1 MSARRNHNTRLHLR
15 RLCCAGALA
24 CAAIGTWAVAA
35 PTHARGTLESTT
47 AADGVAITHAE
58 VLDIV
63 ESMERAY
70 KNVDDYTATFVKRER
85 VRGRLLPREVME
97 LKFAKPF
104 KVYLRWGSGK
114 HEGQEVLYV
123 DGWNGG
129 KIRAHTG
136 KFPDITVDLAPDGNL
151 AMRGNRH
158 PITDLGLGNTIK
170 LLARDVRLAGARPG
184 DGASY
189 VDLGTFKIGGATA
202 RCVEATTPS
211 LRWSPYYAHKARLCV
226 STKTDM
232 PLRVMVWDRD
242 GDLLEDYT
250 FKNLKLNVG
259 LTDADFDPDSYAF

>member
-35 PTHARGTLESTT
+35 PTHARGTLESVT
-47 AADGVAITHAE
+47 AADGEAISHAE

-136 KFPDITVDLAPDGNL
+136 KFPDITVDL
-151 AMRGNRH
+151 
-158 PITDLGLGNTIK
+158 
-170 LLARDVRLAGARPG
+170 
-184 DGASY
+184 
-189 VDLGTFKIGGATA
+189 
-202 RCVEATTPS
+202 
-211 LRWSPYYAHKARLCV
+211 
-226 STKTDM
+226 
-232 PLRVMVWDRD
+232 
-242 GDLLEDYT
+242 
-250 FKNLKLNVG
+250 
-259 LTDADFDPDSYAF
+259 